1 VHVATIIVVC
11 GIWRFYKKQKMRGDI
26 MRLLKKFIRLNTLQ
40 SKISI
45 SFILLLIIPFSIFSF
60 LMSKPIEKIMEERIS
75 DSIQNSLNIKA
86 ITLES
91 IFREMMRSVTIIALD
106 RNVADILSFPEK
118 YNNYERGRT
127 IINLMDTDSLYLN
140 KIEKHITVMDFHDN
154 IYTSWR
160 QYRTNEYEL
169 ISSMD
174 WYGRILET
182 KGRFAWVFHDY
193 DYITKTEDNLL
204 TIAALVDRYGKA
216 YGAAM
221 VSIYED
227 DIYKIISDKN
237 EDESSETAI
246 INEEA
251 GIVSFT
257 NSEMPKESL
266 REQDF
271 YKRVFENDEG
281 YFIDFVNEQKTI
293 VNYAKVGNTDWK
305 LIIFTPYDSIF
316 KQIND
321 IRKNTA
327 IFIALMLL
335 IFTAIT
341 VLISFTITG
350 PIKMLRNNMR
360 KVKEDD
366 LGQMMPV
373 QGSDEV
379 KDLIVEYNK
388 MTRRIKTL
396 FENVKEEQK
405 QKQELRFKALQA
417 QINPHFILNT
427 LNNIKFVA
435 IMSRANEAAKMITAL
450 GSIMEDCIGKG
461 EDIINLGQEIKY
473 IENYVYLQKIRYND
487 KFSVFYDIDEEV
499 LNCRVFKF
507 ILQPI
512 VENSIYHGIQNIEGT
527 GRIDIS
533 AHKEGDNLVI
543 KVKDNGAGI
552 QPERLKAIREYLYK
566 GTEPEKK
573 GRVGIK
579 NIHDRIVL
587 SYGEEYGLK
596 IDSIEGKETE
606 VTVVI
611 PWNT

>member
-1 VHVATIIVVC
+1 
-11 GIWRFYKKQKMRGDI
+11 MRGDI
-26 MRLLKKFIRLNTLQ
+26 MRLLKKYIRFNTLQ

-45 SFILLLIIPFSIFSF
+45 SFIIFLIIPFSIFSF
-60 LMSKPIEKIMEERIS
+60 FMSKPIEKIMEERIS

-118 YNNYERGRT
+118 YNSYERGRT

-140 KIEKHITVMDFHDN
+140 KIEKHITVTDFYNN

-160 QYRTNEYEL
+160 QYRSNEYEL
-169 ISSMD
+169 LNSME
-174 WYGRILET
+174 WYNKTLET
-182 KGRFAWVFHDY
+182 KGEFVWIFHDY

-204 TIAALVDRYGKA
+204 TIAALVDRYGRA

-227 DIYKIISDKN
+227 DIYKIISNTN
-237 EDESSETAI
+237 EDENSETAI
-246 INEEA
+246 INEKAE
-251 GIVSFT
+251 IISFT
-257 NSEMPKESL
+257 NRNLSGDNL
-266 REQDF
+266 RKQDF
-271 YKRVFENDEG
+271 YKKVLDNDEG
-281 YFIDFVNEQKTI
+281 FFIDYVNDEKAI
-293 VNYAKVGNTDWK
+293 VNYARVGKTDWK
-305 LIIFTPYDSIF
+305 LITFTPYDSIF
-316 KQIND
+316 KQITD
-321 IRKNTA
+321 IRKTTA
-327 IFIALMLL
+327 LFIALTLI
-335 IFTAIT
+335 IFTTIT
-341 VLISFTITG
+341 VLISLTITG

-366 LGQMMPV
+366 LGKIFPV

-379 KDLIVEYNK
+379 KDLIIEYNK

-396 FENVKEEQK
+396 FDNVKEEQK

-450 GSIMEDCIGKG
+450 GSIMEESIGKG
-461 EDIINLGQEIKY
+461 EDIIKLCQEIKY
-473 IENYVYLQKIRYND
+473 IKNYVYLQKIRYND
-487 KFSVFYDIDEEV
+487 KFSVNYDIQEEA
-499 LNCRVFKF
+499 LDCRVFKF

-527 GRIDIS
+527 GRIDII
-533 AHKEGDNLVI
+533 AYKEGDNLVI
-543 KVKDNGAGI
+543 KVKDNGTGI
-552 QPERLKAIREYLYK
+552 EPEKLTAIREYLYSGK
-566 GTEPEKK
+566 DPKEN
-573 GRVGIK
+573 GRVGLK

-587 SYGEEYGLK
+587 SYNEKYGLK
-596 IDSIEGKETE
+596 IDSICGTETE
-606 VTVVI
+606 VTIIV
-611 PWNT
+611 PWNTLEK

>member
-1 VHVATIIVVC
+1 
-11 GIWRFYKKQKMRGDI
+11 

-45 SFILLLIIPFSIFSF
+45 SFIIFLIIPFSIFSF
-60 LMSKPIEKIMEERIS
+60 FMSKPIEKIMEERIS
-75 DSIQNSLNIKA
+75 DSIQNSLDVKA
-86 ITLES
+86 VTLES
-91 IFREMMRSVTIIALD
+91 IFREMMRSLTIIALD
-106 RNVADILSFPEK
+106 RNVADILSSPEK

-140 KIEKHITVMDFHDN
+140 KIEKHITVMDFHNN

-169 ISSMD
+169 LSSMG
-174 WYGRILET
+174 WYNEILET
-182 KGRFAWVFHDY
+182 KGRFAWIFHDY
-193 DYITKTEDNLL
+193 DYITKTDNNLL
-204 TIAALVDRYGKA
+204 TISSLVDRYGKA

-227 DIYKIISDKN
+227 DIYKIISNSN
-237 EDESSETAI
+237 EVENSETAI
-246 INEEA
+246 INDKA
-251 GIVSFT
+251 GIVSLT
-257 NSEMPKESL
+257 NNELPKENL

-271 YKRVFENDEG
+271 YKKVFENDEG
-281 YFIDFVNEQKTI
+281 YFIDYFNNQKTI
-293 VNYAKVGNTDWK
+293 INYVRVGNTDWK
-305 LIIFTPYDSIF
+305 LIVFTPYDSIF
-316 KQIND
+316 KQIEN
-321 IRKNTA
+321 IRKTTA
-327 IFIALMLL
+327 IFIALMLF

-341 VLISFTITG
+341 VLISFTITS

-366 LGQMMPV
+366 LGKMLPV

-396 FENVKEEQK
+396 FENGKEEQK

-435 IMSRANEAAKMITAL
+435 IMSRADEAAKMITAL
-450 GSIMEDCIGKG
+450 GSIMEECIGKG
-461 EDIINLGQEIKY
+461 EDIISLDQEITY

-487 KFSVFYDIDEEV
+487 KFSVFYNIEEEA
-499 LNCRVFKF
+499 LNCQVFKF

-512 VENSIYHGIQNIEGT
+512 VENSIYHGIQSMEGT
-527 GRIDIS
+527 GRIDIN
-533 AHKEGDNLVI
+533 AYKEGNNLLI
-543 KVKDNGAGI
+543 KVKDNGTGI
-552 QPERLKAIREYLYK
+552 KPEKLAAIRDYLYK
-566 GTEPEKK
+566 GTDTGEK

-587 SYGEEYGLK
+587 SYGPEYGLK
-596 IDSIEGKETE
+596 IDSTEMKGTE
-606 VTVVI
+606 VVIVI
-611 PWNT
+611 PWIS

>member
-1 VHVATIIVVC
+1 M
-11 GIWRFYKKQKMRGDI
+11 RF
-26 MRLLKKFIRLNTLQ
+26 LKKYIRFNTLQ

-45 SFILLLIIPFSIFSF
+45 YFIIFLIIPFSILSF
-60 LMSKPIEKIMEERIS
+60 IISKPIEKILEERIS

-86 ITLES
+86 VTLES

-106 RNVADILSFPEK
+106 RNVADILSYPEK
-118 YNNYERGRT
+118 YNSYERGRT

-140 KIEKHITVMDFHDN
+140 KIEKHITVTDFNNN

-160 QYRTNEYEL
+160 QYRNNEYEL
-169 ISSMD
+169 LNSMD
-174 WYGRILET
+174 WYNKVLDT
-182 KGRFAWVFHDY
+182 KGEFVWIFHDI
-193 DYITKTEDNLL
+193 DYITKSGDNLL

-227 DIYKIISDKN
+227 DIYKIISLAN
-237 EDESSETAI
+237 EDDNSETAI
-246 INEEA
+246 INEKA
-251 GIVSFT
+251 GIVSCT
-257 NSEMPKESL
+257 DSEITGVNL
-266 REQDF
+266 RKQDF
-271 YKRVFENDEG
+271 YQRVLESNEG
-281 YFIDFVNEQKTI
+281 FFVDYVNNKKTI
-293 VNYAKVGNTDWK
+293 VNYARVAKTDWK
-305 LIIFTPYDSIF
+305 LIMFTPYDSIF
-316 KQIND
+316 KQIGD
-321 IRKNTA
+321 IRKTNA
-327 IFIALMLL
+327 LFIALMLF
-335 IFTAIT
+335 IFTTIA
-341 VLISFTITG
+341 VLISLKITG

-366 LGQMMPV
+366 LGKMLPV

-396 FENVKEEQK
+396 FENIKEEQK

-435 IMSRANEAAKMITAL
+435 IMSRANETAKMITAL
-450 GSIMEDCIGKG
+450 GSIMEECIGKG
-461 EDIINLGQEIKY
+461 EDIIKLEQELKY

-487 KFSVFYDIDEEV
+487 KFSVFYNIKEEV
-499 LNCRVFKF
+499 LDCRVFKF

-512 VENSIYHGIQNIEGT
+512 VENSIYHGIQSMEGT
-527 GRIDIS
+527 GCIDI
-533 AHKEGDNLVI
+533 AAYKEGDNLII
-543 KVKDNGAGI
+543 KVKDNGVGI
-552 QPERLKAIREYLYK
+552 KPEKLTAIMEYLYK
-566 GTEPEKK
+566 GTDPGGK

-587 SYGEEYGLK
+587 SYGAEYGLK
-596 IDSIEGKETE
+596 IDSIVEEGTE
-606 VTVVI
+606 VTITV
-611 PWNT
+611 PWTTIEK